1 MDVSGTILLVD
12 ARLRK
17 LKVKEQVRA
26 DILKTLVDSFTP
38 VLDGVE
44 NLELD
49 KLIDLYS
56 SEIIKLVTSNSQ
68 SEDICKQ
75 YINFAIKSIVN
86 KFI

>member
-12 ARLRK
+12 ARLKK

-38 VLDGVE
+38 VLEGVE
-44 NLELD
+44 NLELG

-75 YINFAIKSIVN
+75 YISFAIKSIVN